1 MESPVVDVEGVTT
14 DELDPV
20 LAVDSV
26 LRLDLDAEE
35 RMEGVSSD
43 SRALGSWSVV
53 IRPIDGR

>member
-1 MESPVVDVEGVTT
+1 MVSPVVDVEGVAT
-14 DELDPV
+14 DGLDSV
-20 LAVDSV
+20 VVVDSV

-35 RMEGVSSD
+35 RIEGVSSD